1 MVINVGTRTDIVNC
15 YTEWLFRRFREGLA
29 HSRTPLFPDKVI
41 SYRLS
46 PNEVDAVA
54 FTSKNYAPALSRLHE
69 IYSCYRTYFHYTIT
83 AYGKDLEPNIPDI
96 PTSVDTLKALV
107 RLVGKEKVAWRYT
120 PILLSKTYTE
130 ERHFETFEYL
140 CDRLAR
146 YIDRC
151 IIGFIEMQPHLRT
164 SMPKTVVLTAEI
176 KRRIAEKLGKIA
188 CKYGI
193 PVQICG
199 NNADY
204 SDYGVKTEGCLTLD
218 ILGKANGCIFKNM
231 PHKGNRRG
239 CSCIESRDLGWYDA
253 CPNLC
258 KYCFS
263 DKKRDDVAKNRA
275 LHDPA
280 SPLLIGTLKDTDELI
295 QGVQHSFLR
304 SGGNQMSLFDL

>member
-1 MVINVGTRTDIVNC
+1 M
-15 YTEWLFRRFREGLA
+15 
-29 HSRTPLFPDKVI
+29 
-41 SYRLS
+41 
-46 PNEVDAVA
+46 
-54 FTSKNYAPALSRLHE
+54 
-69 IYSCYRTYFHYTIT
+69 
-83 AYGKDLEPNIPDI
+83 
-96 PTSVDTLKALV
+96 
-107 RLVGKEKVAWRYT
+107 
-120 PILLSKTYTE
+120 
-130 ERHFETFEYL
+130 
-140 CDRLAR
+140 
-146 YIDRC
+146 
-151 IIGFIEMQPHLRT
+151 
-164 SMPKTVVLTAEI
+164 
-176 KRRIAEKLGKIA
+176 
-188 CKYGI
+188 
-193 PVQICG
+193 
-199 NNADY
+199 
-204 SDYGVKTEGCLTLD
+204 TLD